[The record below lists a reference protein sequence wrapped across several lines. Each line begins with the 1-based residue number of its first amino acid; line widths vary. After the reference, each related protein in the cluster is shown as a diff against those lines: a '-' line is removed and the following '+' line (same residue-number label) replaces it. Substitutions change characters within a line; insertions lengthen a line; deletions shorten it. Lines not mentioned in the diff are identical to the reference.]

1 MSALSELREA
11 LEYAGLKSESAERIA
26 YTLQS
31 REFMRIDL
39 ATKED
44 IYKVESRIQEVKS
57 ELKEEINQLDK
68 KIDIV
73 KSELKEEIQDVK
85 KETLLLR
92 QEITKQENKILWF
105 FASGIGLVIISQIL
119 LSFLK

>member
-11 LEYAGLKSESAERIA
+11 LEYAGLKPESAERIA

-31 REFMRIDL
+31 RDFVRDNL
-39 ATKED
+39 ATRED
-44 IYKVESRIQEVKS
+44 LLLLENKLERQINEVKS
-57 ELKEEINQLDK
+57 ELR
-68 KIDIV
+68 
-73 KSELKEEIQDVK
+73 EEIQDVK